1 MSEKSADRIIHY
13 DLLRI
18 AACFSV
24 VMLHTSAQLWYD
36 YPINSTTWLIC
47 NSWDGLV
54 RFGVPIFVMISGAVF
69 LKGTRPL
76 DVKRLYVHNILRL
89 VVMYILWCLVYALWD
104 CSKFDMRQAGF
115 KAFINEWISGRYH
128 LWFLPML
135 VGLYVLLPILRS
147 WVEHAEKKNVQYF
160 LGLFVVFQIGRES
173 LRVLFAKSPMVL
185 SLINTTKV
193 EMVCSYMGYFVLG
206 YYIAQYGIPKKL
218 HKWIYLAGALG
229 CIANVALGNM
239 LSLKA
244 GEARGDVYDSYTFFT
259 FCIAVALFL
268 LFQEKLGER
277 HFRPS
282 VEKCIIG
289 MSADTLG
296 IYLMH
301 VGLLELLKPI
311 EWELFTSMPLVGI
324 PLVAVFCFVICLAVS
339 ALLRR
344 IPVVGRYLC

>member
-1 MSEKSADRIIHY
+1 MREKSAGRIIHY

-18 AACFSV
+18 VACFSV
-24 VMLHTSAQLWYD
+24 VMLHASAQLWYD
-36 YPINSTTWLIC
+36 YPINSSTWLIC
-47 NSWDGLV
+47 NSWDALV
-54 RFGVPIFVMISGAVF
+54 RFGVPIFVMISGAIF
-69 LKGTRPL
+69 LSGTRPL
-76 DVKRLYVHNILRL
+76 DVKRLYFHNILRL
-89 VVMYILWCLVYALWD
+89 VVMYILWSLFYALLD

-135 VGLYVLLPILRS
+135 VGLYVLLPVLRS
-147 WVEHAEKKNVQYF
+147 WVEHADKRNIQYF

-185 SLINTTKV
+185 SVINTTKV
-193 EMVCSYMGYFVLG
+193 EMVCSYIGYFVLG

-218 HKWIYLAGALG
+218 HKWIYVAGGLG
-229 CIANVALGNM
+229 CAANVVLGNVI
-239 LSLKA
+239 SLKT

-259 FCIAVALFL
+259 FCIATALFL
-268 LFQEKLGER
+268 LFQEKIGER
-277 HFRPS
+277 RFRPG
-282 VEKCIIG
+282 VEKCIVG

-311 EWELFTSMPLVGI
+311 EWEFFTSMPLVAI
-324 PLVAVFCFVICLAVS
+324 PLLAVFCFAVCLVVA
-339 ALLRR
+339 AMLRR
-344 IPVVGRYLC
+344 IPVIGKFLC